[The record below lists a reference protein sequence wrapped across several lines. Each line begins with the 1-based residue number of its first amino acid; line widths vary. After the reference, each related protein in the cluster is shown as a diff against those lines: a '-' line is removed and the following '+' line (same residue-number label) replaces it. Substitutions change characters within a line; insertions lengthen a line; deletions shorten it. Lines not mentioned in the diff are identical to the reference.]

1 MKKIYHFN
9 MRYFFIY
16 ALVLCLGF
24 IYPSQA
30 DDIRDLQI
38 EGISIGD
45 SALDFF
51 SETLIK
57 NGTKN
62 NPLNSPNQKYE
73 VSTIYTKKTGNYLNV
88 ANYDFAVF
96 EAVEITYKK
105 NDRNYVIESLAGAIT
120 NEKRKNIK
128 NIEDCKKQKDEIFN
142 DIKAVFN
149 NPFTQSDE
157 GVPPQ
162 DKYGKSRFFR
172 SAIQIS
178 PKSKYL
184 EVEAICMFYKGEVRK
199 NYVTNVGVT
208 IKTDD
213 VNDWLHAIYK

>member
-1 MKKIYHFN
+1 MKKILAIIILN
-9 MRYFFIY
+9 LSFI
-16 ALVLCLGF
+16 L
-24 IYPSQA
+24 PSKA
-30 DDIRDLQI
+30 DDIRNLQI
-38 EGISIGD
+38 EGMSIGD

-62 NPLNSPNQKYE
+62 NPINSPNQKYE
-73 VSTIYTKKTGNYLNV
+73 VSSIYTKETGNYINV
-88 ANYDFAVF
+88 ANFNFAVF

-105 NDRNYVIESLAGAIT
+105 NDRNYVIEAVAGAIT

-128 NIEDCKKQKDEIFN
+128 NIEDCKKQKNEIFN

-149 NPFTQSDE
+149 NPLTRSDE

-162 DKYGKSRFFR
+162 DKDGKSRYFR
-172 SAIQIS
+172 SAIQLT

-184 EVEAICMFYKGEVRK
+184 EVEAICLFYKGK
-199 NYVTNVGVT
+199 AKKDYVTNVGVT
-208 IKTDD
+208 IKTDG
-213 VNDWLHAIYK
+213 VNDWLHAMYK